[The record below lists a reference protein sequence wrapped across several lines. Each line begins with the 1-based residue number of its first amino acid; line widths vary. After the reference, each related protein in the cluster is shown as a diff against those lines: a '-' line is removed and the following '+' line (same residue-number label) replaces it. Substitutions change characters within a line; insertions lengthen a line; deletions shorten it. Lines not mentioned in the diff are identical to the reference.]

1 MVLEAKNTLGDFV
14 LGSELSGR
22 EGFALEDREV
32 DLDLVEPAGV
42 LGQMYEVRLGN
53 RLWSRSAAR
62 WPRWIVP
69 LSTTQKTRLAE
80 R

>member
-1 MVLEAKNTLGDFV
+1 MRWAISSWEV
-14 LGSELSGR
+14 SEVGGR

-42 LGQMYEVRLGN
+42 LGQMYEGEVGEPGLE
-53 RLWSRSAAR
+53 RSAAR
-62 WPRWIVP
+62 RPRWIVP